1 MRKNF
6 TLILLLSL
14 QVLLLS
20 CNNNNDSNK
29 LEAIVFVAPQCPI
42 SEAILLNLNQISEE
56 FDSNQVVIK
65 LIVPGELYT
74 RSEIDSFVDANNIKH
89 QIIVDS
95 QAVLVKKYSAT
106 ITPEVFLISNGKV
119 IYSGAIDDRALDNEI
134 IRQSATENY
143 LSDAIQQS
151 LKGEELK
158 VKKTKAVGCYI
169 EL

>member
-1 MRKNF
+1 MRRF
-6 TLILLLSL
+6 LTLSLLLAI
-14 QVLLLS
+14 QFLLLA
-20 CNNNNDSNK
+20 CNKRIKESR

-56 FDSNQVVIK
+56 YDSNQVAIK
-65 LIVPGELYT
+65 LVVPGELYT
-74 RSEIDSFVDANNIKH
+74 RSEIDSFVEVNKIKH
-89 QIIVDS
+89 KVIIDS
-95 QAVLVKKYSAT
+95 QAVLVKKYNAT
-106 ITPEVFLISNGKV
+106 ITPEVFLISGSQI

-143 LSDAIQQS
+143 LRDAIKLT